1 MHTRTRAQGRSGK
14 KKGKQRK
21 LSHVYERPDS
31 FVRLREASK
40 VYCTI
45 METRCDVVYH
55 THYFCTLKQDLRV
68 CLSLLASVTSPPISA
83 APYLARIFDS
93 LSI

>member
-1 MHTRTRAQGRSGK
+1 VSIEFIDRTIVYRDVVVTGNEEGYLASLVELHLMHTRTRAQRRSGK
-14 KKGKQRK
+14 KQGKQRK

-45 METRCDVVYH
+45 IKTRCAAAYH
-55 THYFCTLKQDLRV
+55 AHYFCT
-68 CLSLLASVTSPPISA
+68 
-83 APYLARIFDS
+83 
-93 LSI
+93 

>member
-1 MHTRTRAQGRSGK
+1 MHTRTRAQRRSGK

-45 METRCDVVYH
+45 METRSGVGYH
-55 THYFCTLKQDLRV
+55 AHYFCTLKPDLRV
-68 CLSLLASVTSPPISA
+68 CLKRYLPPA
-83 APYLARIFDS
+83 APGFPADSFDS
-93 LSI
+93 LSL